1 MIKIRAGLRREQ
13 KDGGAKKHGVIQK
26 GDQRSP
32 LHQVF
37 INKRWDQVTAN
48 CEL

>member
-1 MIKIRAGLRREQ
+1 MGEVKNGR
-13 KDGGAKKHGVIQK
+13 GAKKV

>member
-1 MIKIRAGLRREQ
+1 MIKIRVGN
-13 KDGGAKKHGVIQK
+13 GAKYKRATK
-26 GDQRSP
+26 GRP
-32 LHQVF
+32 YQVF

>member
-1 MIKIRAGLRREQ
+1 MIKIRVGN
-13 KDGGAKKHGVIQK
+13 GAKYKRATK
-26 GDQRSP
+26 GRP
-32 LHQVF
+32 IYQVF